1 MQRKSPP
8 AVSGT
13 RAGARVRRAWLI
25 ALLATA
31 VSATASAQAIYSGDA
46 SEREQLALIEHELA
60 RVQTMIAEAAQTAP
74 TGQRVKFR
82 YDWLSHD
89 LQLVRDG
96 ITQHIDAPRQPR
108 PVPPLRGDYRR

>member
-1 MQRKSPP
+1 MQRTCPTAQRS
-8 AVSGT
+8 T
-13 RAGARVRRAWLI
+13 RAQRAWLI
-25 ALLATA
+25 ALLAAAAT
-31 VSATASAQAIYSGDA
+31 ATASAQAIYSGDA
-46 SEREQLALIEHELA
+46 TEREQLALINHELA
-60 RVQTMIAEAAQTAP
+60 RVQTMIADAAQTAP

-82 YDWLSHD
+82 YDWLEKD